1 MDRQKKS
8 PKKGESSRVVRFSNF
23 RWERIDLLAYKKPGD
38 DWSAVTRQRLVGPE
52 EEAPFHLRY
61 FEIEPGGYTTYE
73 RHAHQHVVVAMRG
86 RGEVRLGDRWE
97 PLSYGD
103 VVYVAPNEPHQ
114 FRANGDEAFGFFCIV
129 TADRDRPI
137 PL

>member
-1 MDRQKKS
+1 MSQEGLSR
-8 PKKGESSRVVRFSNF
+8 SRVIRFSDF
-23 RWERIDLLAYKKPGD
+23 RWEGIDLLAYKKPGE
-38 DWSAVTRQRLVGPE
+38 DWSAVTRQQLVGPG

-73 RHAHQHVVVAMRG
+73 RHAHRHVVVALRG

-97 PLSYGD
+97 PVNYGD
-103 VVYVAPNEPHQ
+103 VVYVAPSEPHQ
-114 FRANGDEAFGFFCIV
+114 FRATGDEPFGFFCIV
-129 TADRDRPI
+129 SADRDRPT

>member
-1 MDRQKKS
+1 MSSQPESADKS
-8 PKKGESSRVVRFSNF
+8 VSSRVIRFSDF
-23 RWERIDLLAYKKPGD
+23 RWEGIDLLGYKKPGEG
-38 DWSAVTRQRLVGPE
+38 WSGVTRQRLVGPE

-73 RHAHQHVVVAMRG
+73 NHAHRHVVVAMRG

-97 PLSYGD
+97 PVSYGD

-114 FRANGDEAFGFFCIV
+114 FRANGDEPFGFFCIV
-129 TADRDRPI
+129 TADRDRPV

>member
-1 MDRQKKS
+1 MSQDKS
-8 PKKGESSRVVRFSNF
+8 LGSRVIRFNGF
-23 RWERIDLLAYKKPGD
+23 RWQGVDPVAYKEPGG

-52 EEAPFHLRY
+52 QEVPFHLRY
-61 FEIEPGGYTTYE
+61 FEVEPGGHTSYE
-73 RHAHQHVVVAMRG
+73 RHEHQHVVVVLRG

-97 PLSYGD
+97 PVNYGD

-114 FRANGDEAFGFFCIV
+114 FRAAGDEPFGFFCIV
-129 TADRDRPI
+129 AADRDRST